1 MPCLAFVNSWFT
13 APPYIRSRCFARG
26 SEVVF
31 YYIYFFFDFKFNT
44 MSNTMSDK
52 NSVNFT
58 RREFLGT
65 VAAAAA
71 FTIVPRSVL
80 GGPGYTAPSDMVNLA
95 GIGVGSQGGGDIQN
109 IATPDVPIKRRSFG
123 GGGML
128 MQPYA
133 GIQPPRRER
142 RASDNP
148 VQMGDAEKQ
157 SFKHANI
164 YALCDV
170 DHDYSGHI
178 LAGYPK
184 AKKYTDFREMI
195 DKEKEIDA
203 VLIGTPDHTH
213 AVIAAYA
220 MKAGKH
226 VFVEKPMAKTI
237 YETRFLRDLAKQ
249 TGVVTQMGNQGHNI
263 EGTMQTVEWIQGGVI
278 GDVREVHLW
287 TNRPMWRQGYFDR
300 PAGVD
305 IPSNLNYDVCFI
317 SLGVDYG
324 ITVQAL
330 WGIWELIPST
340 LRFGRL
346 IWVCPRKYKLLPP
359 LTIRTI
365 CHNRNA

>member
-109 IATPDVPIKRRSFG
+109 IATPDVPIKRRPFG

-142 RASDNP
+142 RASDR
-148 VQMGDAEKQ
+148 K
-157 SFKHANI
+157 S
-164 YALCDV
+164 
-170 DHDYSGHI
+170 
-178 LAGYPK
+178 
-184 AKKYTDFREMI
+184 
-195 DKEKEIDA
+195 
-203 VLIGTPDHTH
+203 
-213 AVIAAYA
+213 
-220 MKAGKH
+220 
-226 VFVEKPMAKTI
+226 
-237 YETRFLRDLAKQ
+237 
-249 TGVVTQMGNQGHNI
+249 VV
-263 EGTMQTVEWIQGGVI
+263 
-278 GDVREVHLW
+278 
-287 TNRPMWRQGYFDR
+287 
-300 PAGVD
+300 
-305 IPSNLNYDVCFI
+305 
-317 SLGVDYG
+317 
-324 ITVQAL
+324 
-330 WGIWELIPST
+330 
-340 LRFGRL
+340 
-346 IWVCPRKYKLLPP
+346 
-359 LTIRTI
+359 
-365 CHNRNA
+365 

>member
-109 IATPDVPIKRRSFG
+109 IATPDVPIKRRPFG

-220 MKAGKH
+220 MKA
-226 VFVEKPMAKTI
+226 VSM
-237 YETRFLRDLAKQ
+237 YL
-249 TGVVTQMGNQGHNI
+249 
-263 EGTMQTVEWIQGGVI
+263 
-278 GDVREVHLW
+278 
-287 TNRPMWRQGYFDR
+287 
-300 PAGVD
+300 
-305 IPSNLNYDVCFI
+305 
-317 SLGVDYG
+317 
-324 ITVQAL
+324 
-330 WGIWELIPST
+330 
-340 LRFGRL
+340 
-346 IWVCPRKYKLLPP
+346 
-359 LTIRTI
+359 
-365 CHNRNA
+365 